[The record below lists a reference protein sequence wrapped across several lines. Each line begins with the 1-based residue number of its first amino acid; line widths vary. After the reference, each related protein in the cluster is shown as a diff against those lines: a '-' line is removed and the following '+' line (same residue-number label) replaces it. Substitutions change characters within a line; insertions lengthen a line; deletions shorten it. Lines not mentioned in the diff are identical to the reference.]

1 MYLFLMVFIDAN
13 IVYHKDHPEVT
24 LATALAAFECGFD
37 AVVLN
42 YICTGRP
49 DKSDKGIPD
58 TFVEAIHRAISDR
71 STAAGAR
78 AAALRVLNPA
88 RPLLRVYKRL
98 TMVIE
103 KKSQAQGLGQQA
115 TYLTKAYDIIAVT
128 PLSDS
133 VFQEVFPALD
143 VIDIVSIDVRSTVA
157 LKRKVLNTI
166 ASKGVKLEL
175 AVAPAAEGAGG
186 KGRSSAA
193 QLRGPGPGARGGDV
207 GGPQERDHLQR
218 RQEPPGDEEPPRTWQ
233 MSAWC
238 WGMSAETAY
247 SAVSTAVEAMITR
260 GFTRKSTHV
269 GLAMVTPIKK

>member
-1 MYLFLMVFIDAN
+1 MVFIDAN

-103 KKSQAQGLGQQA
+103 EKSQAQGLGQQA
-115 TYLTKAYDIIAVT
+115 TYLTKAYDVIAVT

-133 VFQEVFPALD
+133 VFQEVFPRARRHRHRVHRRPLD
-143 VIDIVSIDVRSTVA
+143 LRA
-157 LKRKVLNTI
+157 
-166 ASKGVKLEL
+166 E
-175 AVAPAAEGAGG
+175 AEGPEHDREQGDQA
-186 KGRSSAA
+186 RA
-193 QLRGPGPGARGGDV
+193 RCGARGGE
-207 GGPQERDHLQR
+207 GGR
-218 RQEPPGDEEPPRTWQ
+218 
-233 MSAWC
+233 
-238 WGMSAETAY
+238 
-247 SAVSTAVEAMITR
+247 
-260 GFTRKSTHV
+260 
-269 GLAMVTPIKK
+269 